1 MIFFKTVAAGLLC
14 LLLSGC
20 NPAPGVIRSG
30 DLVFVAIPAA
40 YSLDTTDMDSGI
52 AAATNRADSLNYI
65 HAAILEINGDGTWV
79 IDATIRH
86 GVDRHPLDTFLSDF
100 TLKDG
105 SLPRFEVMRI
115 KGGPADILA
124 NAKKHLGEPYDVH
137 FMPDNGAEYCTEL
150 IRDSYLDAAGN
161 PIFENAPM
169 NFKGPDGEFPAYWV
183 QLFGRLGVS
192 VPQGIPGT
200 NPRDMR
206 FSPAL
211 EFVTD
216 KLQ

>member
-1 MIFFKTVAAGLLC
+1 MNIFKTAAAALLFF
-14 LLLSGC
+14 LLTSC
-20 NPAPGVIRSG
+20 NPAPNALRSG

-40 YSLDTTDMDSGI
+40 SPLDSADMDSGI

-65 HAAILEINGDGTWV
+65 HAAILEVCGDSTWI
-79 IDATIRH
+79 IDATIRR

-115 KGGPADILA
+115 KDGPGDLVE
-124 NAKKHLGEPYDVH
+124 NAKKLVGMPYDVY
-137 FMPDNGAEYCTEL
+137 FLPDNGAEYCTEL

-183 QLFGRLGVS
+183 KLFGRLGVD
-192 VPQGIPGT
+192 VPQGRPGT

-206 FSPAL
+206 FDPAL
-211 EFVTD
+211 KFVSD
-216 KLQ
+216 RLQ